1 MAVKKERATVKKGAY
16 AGKREQRFFLEF
28 DYIQSFF
35 VCPAASVKD
44 RV

>member
-1 MAVKKERATVKKGAY
+1 VAVKKERAAVKKGAY

-28 DYIQSFF
+28 YYIQSFF